1 MRYPKSHSSLFN
13 KKWTLMRHFPFDIY
27 YNKNILIKRS
37 RLIRWVISLWKLS
50 SQLEAIIL
58 SASCFD
64 FRTMLAGYNAVFQTL
79 LGTLFTWGLTAA
91 GAALVFVFHSSQ
103 VMSMPP
109 YLCYF
114 HFSAN
119 TDVVT
124 HHHAPVHPKSE
135 LLGKKLSIF
144 FSKKLLKDL

>member
-1 MRYPKSHSSLFN
+1 
-13 KKWTLMRHFPFDIY
+13 MRHFHFDIY

-103 VMSMPP
+103 VMSMPQK
-109 YLCYF
+109 LCYF
-114 HFSAN
+114 HFNAN

-124 HHHAPVHPKSE
+124 HHHAHVHPKSE
-135 LLGKKLSIF
+135 ILGKKLSIF